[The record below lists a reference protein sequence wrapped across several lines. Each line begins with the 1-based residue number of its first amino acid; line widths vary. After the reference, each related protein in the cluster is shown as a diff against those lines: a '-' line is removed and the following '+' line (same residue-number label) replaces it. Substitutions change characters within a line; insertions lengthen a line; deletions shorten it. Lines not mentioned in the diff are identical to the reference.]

1 MECFAVCCALRA
13 RHGFIDASCSYM
25 EVMLPEYFGVSHMNV
40 INATHATFN
49 FINSHSGE
57 IVDHFPITRNRN
69 N

>member
-1 MECFAVCCALRA
+1 
-13 RHGFIDASCSYM
+13 M